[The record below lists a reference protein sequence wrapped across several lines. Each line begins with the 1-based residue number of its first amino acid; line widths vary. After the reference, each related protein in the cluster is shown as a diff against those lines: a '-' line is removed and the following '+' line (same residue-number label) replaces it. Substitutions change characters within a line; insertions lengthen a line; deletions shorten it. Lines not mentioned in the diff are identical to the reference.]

1 LKFINYTEKK
11 NLELAWLL
19 LNLVNIMQHV
29 VGSTLYFNSTHH
41 SLSEILK
48 KITRKN
54 KEKET
59 WNKILPSFCFQIFE
73 HLVECFAHV
82 GITKKV

>member
-1 LKFINYTEKK
+1 MHTICGWHLNILGELLKFINYTEKK

-29 VGSTLYFNSTHH
+29 VGSTLYLDITHH

-48 KITRKN
+48 KISQKNNIKKQRKRN
-54 KEKET
+54 ME
-59 WNKILPSFCFQIFE
+59 
-73 HLVECFAHV
+73 
-82 GITKKV
+82 